1 MCSKTSPSMRF
12 PLPELRSLKEGKL
25 VKSVISPTNTQPLL
39 MLLGKLKSG
48 VIDIA
53 DKDAESEKRK
63 PKKASRLSP

>member
-1 MCSKTSPSMRF
+1 MFKDK
-12 PLPELRSLKEGKL
+12 PLDEISIAGVALLKEGKL

-39 MLLGKLKSG
+39 MLLGKFKSG